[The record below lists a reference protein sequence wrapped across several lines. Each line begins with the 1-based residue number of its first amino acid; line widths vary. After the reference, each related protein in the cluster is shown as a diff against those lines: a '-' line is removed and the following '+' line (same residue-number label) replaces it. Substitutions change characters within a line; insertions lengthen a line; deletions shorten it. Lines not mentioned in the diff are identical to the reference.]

1 MQPEAM
7 STDDQIRDT
16 GTTLSA
22 EQDDGQEWEELMSAA
37 EFSAA
42 NASSWQVSYSG
53 EYVLFATDSHAL
65 YRHSRISHYTVFDL
79 AVTHHNRAHL
89 SLWDIV
95 PAHCP

>member
-1 MQPEAM
+1 M

-22 EQDDGQEWEELMSAA
+22 EQDGGQEWEELMSAA

-79 AVTHHNRAHL
+79 AVTPNRAHL
-89 SLWDIV
+89 SRMFCLPPSVAI
-95 PAHCP
+95 A